1 MTIDQKLDLILDKVN
16 HIESTLKE
24 HSTILREHSDKL
36 DMHSNT
42 LKEHGAIL
50 GALKHGQE
58 EMKADLDGFKIETY
72 KQLGKVKA
80 KQENLETNFELLAQK
95 TWSNEKDLFRIK
107 KLIGIE

>member
-16 HIESTLKE
+16 HIESTLKQ
-24 HSTILREHSDKL
+24 HSD
-36 DMHSNT
+36 T

-50 GALKHGQE
+50 GVLKHGQE
-58 EMKADLDGFKIETY
+58 EMKANLDGFKMETY

-95 TWSNEKDLFRIK
+95 TWNNEKDLFRIK

>member
-16 HIESTLKE
+16 HIESTLK
-24 HSTILREHSDKL
+24 EHSDKL

-58 EMKADLDGFKIETY
+58 EMKANLDGFKMETY

-95 TWSNEKDLFRIK
+95 TWNNEKDLFRIK